1 MSKHNFHTLLS
12 RYRSGECTE
21 REKHL
26 VEQWFSMLDE
36 NISER
41 SKEENEQLE
50 EKLWKAIQ
58 ERKELARVKP
68 SRFTSGWKWAVAAVI
83 IMTAAGWAVYLT
95 LPGTEQAIGAETAM
109 LPHSTSVS
117 PMEKVSTGIGS
128 KTVILPDGS
137 EIRLSPYSSVAYS
150 SSFDGDKRE
159 VLLAGKAFFKVVA
172 NPGKPFFVYS
182 GEIVTRVLG
191 TSFWIDGSNPARS
204 IEVSVV
210 TGKVTVSKRSEADF
224 VPAGPVKGGVILT
237 ANQKV
242 KFSGKSDLFELGLVE
257 EPVPLLPEESEMP
270 AEESFIFEDT
280 PIAEV
285 IEKLENAYG
294 IEIILE
300 NDALKGC
307 LFRGDITRQP
317 LFNKLDLLCSAGNAT
332 YEIRGTRV
340 LVSGEG
346 CPAAGFHT
354 GPQKEP
360 VN

>member
-12 RYRSGECTE
+12 RYRRGECTE
-21 REKHL
+21 REKRL

-41 SKEENEQLE
+41 SKEENGQLE

-58 ERKELARVKP
+58 ERKELAAIKP
-68 SRFTSGWKWAVAAVI
+68 FRFTYGWKWAVAAVLV
-83 IMTAAGWAVYLT
+83 MTVAGWAVYRI
-95 LPGTEQAIGAETAM
+95 LPGHEQVAEAETVM
-109 LPHSTSVS
+109 HHSTAVS
-117 PMEKVSTGIGS
+117 SLEKVSSGIGS

-137 EIRLSPYSSVAYS
+137 EIRLSPYSSVAYP
-150 SSFDGDKRE
+150 SSFDGNKRE
-159 VLLAGKAFFKVVA
+159 VMLTGKAFFKVVN

-191 TSFWIDGSNPARS
+191 TSFWIDGSNPART

-210 TGKVTVSKRSEADF
+210 TGKVTVSKRSEADL
-224 VPAGPVKGGVILT
+224 ARIGPVKGGVILT

-257 EPVPLLPEESEMP
+257 EPVPVLPDENEMP
-270 AEESFIFEDT
+270 VEESFIFEDT

-346 CPAAGFHT
+346 CPAANFHT
-354 GPQKEP
+354 NLKK
-360 VN
+360 

>member
-21 REKHL
+21 REKRL
-26 VEQWFSMLDE
+26 VEQWFTMLDE

-50 EKLWKAIQ
+50 EKLWKTIQ
-58 ERKELARVKP
+58 ERKELAKIRP
-68 SRFTSGWKWAVAAVI
+68 SRFTSGWKWAAAAILV
-83 IMTAAGWAVYLT
+83 MTVAGWAVYRT
-95 LPGTEQAIGAETAM
+95 LPRPEQAMDVATVM
-109 LPHSTSVS
+109 HHSTSVS
-117 PMEKVSTGIGS
+117 PMEKVSTGNEN
-128 KTVILPDGS
+128 KTVVLPDGS
-137 EIRLSPYSSVAYS
+137 EIRLSPYSSAAYP

-159 VLLAGKAFFKVVA
+159 VLLAGKAFFKVVN

-191 TSFWIDGSNPARS
+191 TSFWIDGSNPART

-224 VPAGPVKGGVILT
+224 VPTGPVKGGVILT

-257 EPVPLLPEESEMP
+257 EPVPLLPGESEMP
-270 AEESFIFEDT
+270 VEELFIFEDT

-354 GPQKEP
+354 NLKNEP
-360 VN
+360 AN

>member
-21 REKHL
+21 REKRL

-36 NISER
+36 NVSER
-41 SKEENEQLE
+41 SREENEQLE

-58 ERKELARVKP
+58 ERREFSGIKP
-68 SRFTSGWKWAVAAVI
+68 FGFTSGWKWAAAAILV
-83 IMTAAGWAVYLT
+83 MTVAGWAFFRM
-95 LPGTEQAIGAETAM
+95 LPGSARDGYAATEIYR
-109 LPHSTSVS
+109 STSAS
-117 PMEKVSTGIGS
+117 AMETVSTGAEAKS
-128 KTVILPDGS
+128 VILPDGS
-137 EIRLSPYSSVAYS
+137 EIRLSANSSVTYPEA
-150 SSFDGDKRE
+150 FDDDKRE
-159 VLLAGKAFFKVVA
+159 VLLTGKAFFQVVA
-172 NPGKPFFVYS
+172 DPGRPFFVYS

-191 TSFWIDGSNPARS
+191 TSFWIDGSNPARA

-210 TGKVTVSKRSEADF
+210 TGKVTVSKRAESDLL
-224 VPAGPVKGGVILT
+224 PTGPVKGGVILT

-257 EPVPLLPEESEMP
+257 EPVPLLPHESEAP
-270 AEESFIFEDT
+270 VEESFLFEDT
-280 PIAEV
+280 PISEV
-285 IEKLENAYG
+285 VEKLEKAYG

-300 NDALKGC
+300 NDALKAC

-317 LFNKLDLLCSAGNAT
+317 LFNKLDLLCSASNAT

-346 CPAAGFHT
+346 CPAAGSHT
-354 GPQKEP
+354 GLG
-360 VN
+360 N

>member
-21 REKHL
+21 REKRL

-36 NISER
+36 NIAER
-41 SKEENEQLE
+41 SKEDNKQLE

-58 ERKELARVKP
+58 ERKDLAKIRP
-68 SRFTSGWKWAVAAVI
+68 SRFTTGWKWAAAAILV
-83 IMTAAGWAVYLT
+83 MAVAGWVVYRT
-95 LPGTEQAIGAETAM
+95 LPGPAATMGLETKIDQH
-109 LPHSTSVS
+109 LSTPDS
-117 PMEKVSTGIGS
+117 PMEKVSTSIGG

-137 EIRLSPYSSVAYS
+137 EVQLSPYSSIEYP
-150 SSFDGDKRE
+150 SSFKSDKRE
-159 VLLAGKAFFKVVA
+159 ILLTGKAFFKVVN
-172 NPGKPFFVYS
+172 NPARPFFVYS

-191 TSFWIDGSNPARS
+191 TSFWIDGSNPARA

-224 VPAGPVKGGVILT
+224 VPTGPVKGGVILT

-257 EPVPLLPEESEMP
+257 EPVPLIPDENEIP
-270 AEESFIFEDT
+270 ADESFVFEDT

-346 CPAAGFHT
+346 CPDAGSHT
-354 GPQKEP
+354 NIK
-360 VN
+360 

>member
-1 MSKHNFHTLLS
+1 MSRHNFHTLLS

-21 REKHL
+21 REKRL
-26 VEQWFSMLDE
+26 VEGWFSMLDE
-36 NISER
+36 NVSER
-41 SKEENEQLE
+41 SQEENRQLE

-58 ERKELARVKP
+58 GRRELSKIRPFSFA
-68 SRFTSGWKWAVAAVI
+68 SGWKWAVAAVVI
-83 IMTAAGWAVYLT
+83 FTLAGWALYRIV
-95 LPGTEQAIGAETAM
+95 PVNETAGM
-109 LPHSTSVS
+109 REAVMHSVS
-117 PMEKVSTGIGS
+117 VTPMEKVTTGADD
-128 KTVILPDGS
+128 KLVILPDGS
-137 EIRLSPYSSVAYS
+137 EIRLSAHSSLEYPP
-150 SSFDGDKRE
+150 SFDGDKRE
-159 VLLAGKAFFKVVA
+159 VLLTGKAFFKVVS
-172 NPGKPFFVYS
+172 NPAKPFFVYS

-191 TSFWIDGSNPARS
+191 TSFWIDGSDPAKA

-210 TGKVTVSKRSEADF
+210 TGKVTVSKRAEADLLTT
-224 VPAGPVKGGVILT
+224 GPVKGGVILT

-257 EPVPLLPEESEMP
+257 EPVPLLPGESEAP
-270 AEESFIFEDT
+270 AEESFVFEDT
-280 PIAEV
+280 PISEV

-300 NDALKGC
+300 NNALKGC

-346 CPAAGFHT
+346 CTASDAHT
-354 GPQKEP
+354 ELKKEL

>member
-36 NISER
+36 DFSAR
-41 SKEENEQLE
+41 SREENAQLE

-58 ERKELARVKP
+58 ERREVSKIKP
-68 SRFTSGWKWAVAAVI
+68 FGFTSGWKWAAAAILTITV
-83 IMTAAGWAVYLT
+83 AGWAVYRA
-95 LPGTEQAIGAETAM
+95 LPGSDQVAAADAVMPYGAPA
-109 LPHSTSVS
+109 SS
-117 PMEKVSTGIGS
+117 MEKVSTGADA
-128 KTVILPDGS
+128 KPVILPDGS
-137 EIRLSPYSSVAYS
+137 EIQLSAYS
-150 SSFDGDKRE
+150 SIEYPSSFESDKRE
-159 VLLAGKAFFKVVA
+159 VLLTGKAFFKVVS

-182 GEIVTRVLG
+182 GEIVTKVLG
-191 TSFWIDGSNPARS
+191 TSFWIDGSNPART

-224 VPAGPVKGGVILT
+224 VPSGPVKGGVILT

-257 EPVPLLPEESEMP
+257 QPVPLIPGENEMP
-270 AEESFIFEDT
+270 AEESFVFEDT

-346 CPAAGFHT
+346 CPDAGSHT
-354 GPQKEP
+354 DLKREP